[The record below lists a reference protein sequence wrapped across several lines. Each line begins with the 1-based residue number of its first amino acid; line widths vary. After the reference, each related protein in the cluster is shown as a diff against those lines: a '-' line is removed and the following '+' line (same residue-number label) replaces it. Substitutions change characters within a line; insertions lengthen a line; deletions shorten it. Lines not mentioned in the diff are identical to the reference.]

1 MFATFVWNA
10 LAKLVPPIPPDV
22 DVRLRFVASTAP
34 VMFAW
39 SMSVLELRLT
49 VPTGVVV
56 LPIWAP
62 TFSPPASDVS
72 STVEAAFVFPRSIV
86 PVVFRFVAF
95 VATKLKSVPADDGP
109 YIVTVPA
116 ALSDIIALVAAFA
129 WIFATFVLNAFAKPV
144 PPIPP
149 DVDVRLKFVASTA
162 PVMFDW
168 SRFVLELRLTVPTGV
183 VVLPI
188 CAPTFSPPACDVSST
203 VEAAF
208 VFPRSIVAVVFRF
221 VAFVAT
227 KLKSV
232 PADDAPYIVTVPAA
246 LSEIIALVAALA

>member
-1 MFATFVWNA
+1 MNAFAR
-10 LAKLVPPIPPDV
+10 LVPPIPPDV
-22 DVRLRFVASTAP
+22 DVRLR
-34 VMFAW
+34 
-39 SMSVLELRLT
+39 
-49 VPTGVVV
+49 
-56 LPIWAP
+56 
-62 TFSPPASDVS
+62 
-72 STVEAAFVFPRSIV
+72 
-86 PVVFRFVAF
+86 
-95 VATKLKSVPADDGP
+95 
-109 YIVTVPA
+109 
-116 ALSDIIALVAAFA
+116 
-129 WIFATFVLNAFAKPV
+129 
-144 PPIPP
+144 
-149 DVDVRLKFVASTA
+149 FVASTA

-246 LSEIIALVAALA
+246 VSDIFELVAAFAWIFATFVENAFAKLVPPIPPVVDVRLKFVASTAPVMLLLSKLSCDVKLTVPTGVVVLPIVAATFNPPACAVNSTVELAFVLAASIVAVFLSVVPLVATKLKSVPADDGPYIVTVPAAVSDIFALVAAFA